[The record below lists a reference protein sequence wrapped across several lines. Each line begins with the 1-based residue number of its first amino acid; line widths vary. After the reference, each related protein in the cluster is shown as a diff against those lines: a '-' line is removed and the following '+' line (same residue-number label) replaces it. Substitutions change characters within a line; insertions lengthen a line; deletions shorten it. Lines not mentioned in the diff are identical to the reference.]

1 MLDAARPV
9 RPDLPV
15 HPRPPSARLS
25 LSLVVVLLVV
35 TSGLAACDSD
45 GTAGA
50 EPQGPPPSSSS
61 SPPDEVRVSFS
72 GDSVMF
78 QLADAGSFALDRTH
92 SATSHYHLFATIE
105 DGQAGFWANEHES
118 FAPDVIV
125 MLLGT
130 WEDFRMLDGGVGN
143 PPYSAAWDARYGRVV
158 RRHLQWMTRGG
169 TEVIWIGMP
178 VSPPQ
183 FNLDFERLNAV
194 YRREVERAGGTYL
207 DGTAILAA
215 APRGDTGFTET
226 AAGRLVPLRGVDG
239 HHLCPPPPG

>member
-1 MLDAARPV
+1 M
-9 RPDLPV
+9 
-15 HPRPPSARLS
+15 
-25 LSLVVVLLVV
+25 
-35 TSGLAACDSD
+35 
-45 GTAGA
+45 
-50 EPQGPPPSSSS
+50 
-61 SPPDEVRVSFS
+61 SFS
-72 GDSVMF
+72 GDSVMS

-92 SATSHYHLFATIE
+92 TATSHYHLFATIE
-105 DGQAGFWANEHES
+105 NGQGPFWANEHES

-130 WEDFRMLDGGVGN
+130 WEDFRMLDGGLGD

-169 TEVIWIGMP
+169 TEVVWIGMP

-194 YRREVERAGGTYL
+194 YRREVERADGTYL

-239 HHLCPPPPG
+239 HHLCPPAARLMMVAVLDTLVAGGEIDRRPDWAGGYRWRPQRFPFDTRSTLRCNRAFTQADADLAATGIFRPQPAGP